1 VADRF
6 RFGHGENVM
15 DMGGLNLT
23 LMEIIGAAIL
33 FVALLW
39 VVMRT
44 RSKGKETSN
53 PRTEQATRELYEAE
67 DKAAKQE
74 ES

>member
-1 VADRF
+1 
-6 RFGHGENVM
+6 M
-15 DMGGLNLT
+15 DMGNVNLVA
-23 LMEIIGAAIL
+23 MEIIGAAIL
-33 FVALLW
+33 LIALIW

-53 PRTEQATRELYEAE
+53 PRTEEATRELYEAE

-74 ES
+74 EL

>member
-1 VADRF
+1 
-6 RFGHGENVM
+6 M

-33 FVALLW
+33 FLALLW
-39 VVMRT
+39 AVMRT
-44 RSKGKETSN
+44 RSKGRETSN
-53 PRTEQATRELYEAE
+53 PRTEEATRELYEAE
-67 DKAAKQE
+67 DEAAKQE

>member
-1 VADRF
+1 
-6 RFGHGENVM
+6 M
-15 DMGGLNLT
+15 DMGGLNLFS
-23 LMEIIGAAIL
+23 MEILGAAIL
-33 FVALLW
+33 LIALIW

-67 DKAAKQE
+67 DKAAKE
-74 ES
+74 KEL